1 MKRMTFGLFI
11 LSIFPLS
18 AFAQGAPP
26 QLAAQGFT
34 SSKVCGQ
41 CHVSIFEGWKGS
53 MHANAVTD
61 PIFYPI
67 FLETSRET
75 SGKSDSLCLSC
86 HAPTTRV
93 TKDWQMK
100 EPLTQEGVTCDFCHS
115 IRNVNLSARD
125 PFEVIPGKTK
135 WGPLKNVSSPA
146 HQASYAE
153 VYEKA
158 ELCATCHEFKNDRG
172 APVLETYS
180 EWTKSPQSKE
190 GMSCQTCHMPKISG
204 LVVPPKVKPT
214 NEIYIH
220 SHEAAGGHSIDQ
232 VRKAVTIK
240 IVEAKRS
247 GEKMTAVVRLE
258 NIGSGHK
265 VPTGL
270 PTRKLVLRFQASS
283 GGVPFFAQ
291 ERIYQKVLVNE
302 KGEII
307 TKDADL
313 FLRAAKVKED
323 NRLEPRKPQTEYFTL
338 LVPEGKPVEVEATVY
353 YLYQPRLIQ
362 ETEMKVNLGS
372 QKTVVPNP

>member
-11 LSIFPLS
+11 LSMFPLS
-18 AFAQGAPP
+18 AFAQGAQP
-26 QLAAQGFT
+26 QLNAQGFT

-41 CHVSIFEGWKGS
+41 CHVAIYEGWKNS

-75 SGKSDSLCLSC
+75 SGKSDALCLSC

-100 EPLTQEGVTCDFCHS
+100 EPLTREGITCDFCHS
-115 IRNVNLSARD
+115 IRTVNLSARD
-125 PFEVIPGKTK
+125 PIEVVPGKMK
-135 WGPLKNVSSPA
+135 WGPLQNVGSPV
-146 HQASYAE
+146 HQTSYSE
-153 VYEKA
+153 VHEKP
-158 ELCATCHEFKNDRG
+158 ELCATCHEFKNGRG
-172 APVLETYS
+172 VPILETYT

-190 GMSCQTCHMPKISG
+190 GATCQSCHMPKISG

-214 NEIYIH
+214 NEVYIH
-220 SHEAAGGHSIDQ
+220 SHEAAGGHSIEQ
-232 VRKAVTIK
+232 VRKAVTLK
-240 IVEAKRS
+240 IVEVKRP
-247 GEKMTAVVRLE
+247 GEKVTAVVRLE

-270 PTRKLVLRFQASS
+270 PTRKLVLRFQAIS
-283 GGVPFFAQ
+283 GGVPFFTE

-302 KGEII
+302 KGEAI

-313 FLRAAKVKED
+313 FLHAAKVKED
-323 NRLEPRKPQTEYFTL
+323 NRLEPRKPQMEHFTFMA
-338 LVPEGKPVEVEATVY
+338 PEGKPIEVEATAY

-362 ETEMKVNLGS
+362 ETEMKVDLG
-372 QKTVVPNP
+372 KEKAVVPNR